1 MKFIAAFA
9 FALGTAL
16 SCGPAL
22 SQPTGGFYLFKH
34 KDNGKVVCFQHIIN
48 SDWERLSGP
57 FRDAEC
63 KTEQK
68 PKPARG
74 DLPANPLDLAPRK

>member
-34 KDNGKVVCFQHIIN
+34 KDLSLIHI
-48 SDWERLSGP
+48 
-57 FRDAEC
+57 
-63 KTEQK
+63 
-68 PKPARG
+68 
-74 DLPANPLDLAPRK
+74 